1 MSQEIHFTAKLL
13 PIITANNVWWQRGRP
28 AAAWVRLVVQDME
41 ALCPEIAFGGAL
53 SAWQL
58 AFYCT
63 DSSSAGSFPHQSVA
77 AATPQCEFSQRSPR
91 SLRRSFCLAG
101 PPSPGESWPP
111 GLPRHHVSVQLAARA
126 VSALTNVVSVLLC
139 FFFSPVSAAWGLS
152 LPATIWLD
160 RCQVFF
166 RVIHAQR
173 WDLEISER
181 VYGNSCGSAALS
193 EWQQRDKPRGKLKPL
208 GFFNPQSGGTA

>member
-1 MSQEIHFTAKLL
+1 MCGGSEAVLQLPGWGWSCRTWRLCALKLL
-13 PIITANNVWWQRGRP
+13 LGVH
-28 AAAWVRLVVQDME
+28 WVRGSS
-41 ALCPEIAFGGAL
+41 PF
-53 SAWQL
+53 SAQIPAVLGHFLTRAWLQQ
-58 AFYCT
+58 
-63 DSSSAGSFPHQSVA
+63 PRSV
-77 AATPQCEFSQRSPR
+77 FSQRSPR
-91 SLRRSFCLAG
+91 SLHRSFCLAG
-101 PPSPGESWPP
+101 APSPGESWPP

-173 WDLEISER
+173 WDLEISEW
-181 VYGNSCGSAALS
+181 VYGNSCGSAALP

-208 GFFNPQSGGTA
+208 GFFNPQSGGTV